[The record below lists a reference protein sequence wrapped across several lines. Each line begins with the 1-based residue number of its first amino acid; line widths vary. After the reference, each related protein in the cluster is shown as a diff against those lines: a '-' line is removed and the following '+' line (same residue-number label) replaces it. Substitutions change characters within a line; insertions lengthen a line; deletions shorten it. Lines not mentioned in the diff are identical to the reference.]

1 MEEFIEEKIIEI
13 GRKKAYLILLAIT
26 LTIGLM
32 VSFYVNK
39 KVNQVKFDDAIYTV
53 NAYEDDRW
61 QLISESAEPMYVSS
75 ERNTRKISIYS
86 QWKIEKGHDNYKI
99 YRGDNF
105 ELIVE
110 LNGKIIGKEKGT
122 TFNGE
127 VNSTLT
133 SFKQVA
139 EVVNN
144 KMIALWAYLLTLN
157 IILIPLGC
165 LNVINPLISWQM
177 KMMFITKG
185 GEPTHFFR
193 VMTRLTGSIM
203 ILMGM
208 FYPLKLMS

>member
-13 GRKKAYLILLAIT
+13 GRKRAYLILLTIT
-26 LTIGLM
+26 LTIGISISL
-32 VSFYVNK
+32 YVNK
-39 KVNQVKFDDAIYTV
+39 TVNQVTFDGATYTV
-53 NAYEDDRW
+53 NKYEDDRW

-86 QWKIEKGHDNYKI
+86 EWAIEKGHEKYKI

-110 LNGKIIGKEKGT
+110 LNGEIVGKEKGT

-127 VNSTLT
+127 VEGKLT
-133 SFKQVA
+133 SFKQIA

-144 KMIALWAYLLTLN
+144 KMIAIWAYLLTAN
-157 IILIPLGC
+157 IFLIPLGC

-177 KMMFITKG
+177 KMMFITEG
-185 GEPTHFFR
+185 GKPTNFFR
-193 VMTRLTGSIM
+193 MMTRFTGIVM
-203 ILMGM
+203 ILFGM